1 MQLPL
6 VATALSN
13 SLGTSLLGTV
23 GDPKAIVTVTLPSG
37 TEIQPGVDVT
47 GNFVVAVSKKDSIG
61 TATVVAVLPDDLDS
75 WTKTEVELK
84 APKPIVTAII
94 STHGNTRSLEGSV
107 NQSGLFVEVQV
118 PEDPHPIQV
127 PIDEHLEFKL
137 PLPIALQPKDLKVT
151 ALNPLS
157 GEKIDVKVELG
168 VTTKTMTIPILT
180 EDMIED
186 YARQA
191 EMRRAS
197 KVAHDEALIKQVADK
212 EAFVTSIIDTISVNS
227 DAPAVATQ
235 IAVTPAA
242 GQPEET
248 VAAPTKKRGFF
259 GWLFGRK

>member
-23 GDPKAIVTVTLPSG
+23 GNPKAIVTVTLPSG
-37 TEIQPGVDVT
+37 TEIQPTVDIT
-47 GNFVVAVSKKDSIG
+47 GNFVVAVNKKDSVGI
-61 TATVVAVLPDDLDS
+61 ATVVAVLPDDLDS

-157 GEKIDVKVELG
+157 GEKVDVKVELG

-197 KVAHDEALIKQVADK
+197 KVAQDEALIKQVADK
-212 EAFVTSIIDTISVNS
+212 EAFVTSIVETISVNS
-227 DAPAVATQ
+227 DAPEVPEKRRAQAESTVAEPE
-235 IAVTPAA
+235 AATPA
-242 GQPEET
+242 
-248 VAAPTKKRGFF
+248 KKRGFF